1 MHAGPVSREAARL
14 LQVGAAL
21 ERAARGQEEAGTA
34 ATSREAL
41 NEWAATLETILTE
54 PHADEPIPCGSG
66 QPRLRRAALAVI
78 TGQGHRL
85 DPARAA
91 LSWHRRPF
99 PRRGANEGWIV
110 CGRRSGKRHSTA
122 FVASLIW
129 VLPRPRLVDGEM
141 PVLAVL
147 ARDVHQV
154 RTIRSD
160 RGGIVRAAAPGLV
173 LNDVQR
179 RIDRATRAARASRPG
194 LSTTGATRESSAVRS
209 PATRVTLSSSAN
221 PAARRSSS

>member
-1 MHAGPVSREAARL
+1 M
-14 LQVGAAL
+14 
-21 ERAARGQEEAGTA
+21 AARGQEEAGTA

-41 NEWAATLETILTE
+41 HEWAATLETILTE
-54 PHADEPIPCGSG
+54 PHADEPIPCVSG
-66 QPRLRRAALAVI
+66 QPRLRRAALAII

-85 DPARAA
+85 DPERAA

-154 RTIRSD
+154 RIIRSD

-179 RIDRATRAARASRPG
+179 RIDRAHARSEGFQARAPRRRG
-194 LSTTGATRESSAVRS
+194 QRRESSAARS
-209 PATRVTLSSSAN
+209 TATRVTLSSSAN